1 MRIIFIGPPGAGK
14 GTQAKRISEAYGL
27 PQLSTGDMLRAAK
40 AQGTLPADIV
50 ATMSAGGL
58 IPDACI
64 VEMIEQRCKLP
75 DAANGFLLDGFPRTA
90 SQANTL
96 AGMLLA
102 TGHKLDAVLALDVP
116 EELLVE
122 RAIYR
127 RTDKATGQIYHLKY
141 NPPPLGSDMDH
152 RPDDHEDVVRHRLSV
167 YRQMTA
173 ELLPY
178 YETQGL
184 LRRIDGVGS
193 VDEVYGRIQSAL
205 PSGAAAQQEGLR
217 VG

>member
-1 MRIIFIGPPGAGK
+1 MRVIFIGPPGAGK
-14 GTQAKRISEAYGL
+14 GTQAKRISDAYGV
-27 PQLSTGDMLRAAK
+27 PQLSTGDMLRAVK
-40 AQGTLPADIV
+40 AQGLLPADIV
-50 ATMSAGGL
+50 ATMASGGL
-58 IPDACI
+58 IPDAYI
-64 VEMIEQRCKLP
+64 VEMIAARVEQA
-75 DAANGFLLDGFPRTA
+75 DASKGFLLDGFPRTA
-90 SQANTL
+90 GQADTL
-96 AGMLLA
+96 AAMLLA
-102 TGHKLDAVLALDVP
+102 KGQKLDVVLALDVP

-127 RTDKATGQIYHLKY
+127 RADKATGQIHHLKY
-141 NPPPLGSDMDH
+141 NPPPLGSDLEH

-178 YETQGL
+178 YETLGL

-193 VDEVYGRIQSAL
+193 VDEVYGRIQRAL
-205 PSGAAAQQEGLR
+205 PQGAVAQQEGLR